1 MTVFRKG
8 LENREQ
14 LMRASKAEEAK
25 TGKPGPSTALALR
38 RVSFGA
44 LRARD
49 FSRALSAADELLVL
63 KGDDLMVMGNR
74 AHAFM
79 FLGRRDEARAIYLAH
94 KGKTVSA
101 DAGNAAWEA
110 RVAADFAELR
120 KAGLDDPLMT
130 EVATMLD
137 GQPK

>member
-1 MTVFRKG
+1 MSD

-14 LMRASKAEEAK
+14 EMRASKAEEAK
-25 TGKPGPSTALALR
+25 TDKPGPSTALALR

-49 FSRALSAADELLVL
+49 FSRALSAADESLVL
-63 KGDDLMVMGNR
+63 NGADWVVMGNR
-74 AHAFM
+74 AHALM

-94 KGKTVSA
+94 KGKIA
-101 DAGNAAWEA
+101 DVGNTWEA

-130 EVATMLD
+130 EVVTMLG
-137 GQPK
+137 GQLK